1 MPTLLVLE
9 KDEVKIEIPFT
20 SVYQALDY
28 VKKNNKEMSIRTY
41 VYSTINE
48 ETKIENTIIIRP

>member
-9 KDEVKIEIPFT
+9 KDEVKTEIPFT
-20 SVYQALDY
+20 SVYQAIDY
-28 VKKNNKEMSIRTY
+28 VKKNSKDISIRTY

-48 ETKIENTIIIRP
+48 ETKIENTITIRP